1 MDKKD
6 FFIILLKTLAYMLGL
21 ILTSLGVVALT
32 SSCSVSKDTTIA
44 GKATIISTD
53 TTYIY
58 HNTLINYPKHK

>member
-6 FFIILLKTLAYMLGL
+6 FFIIILKTLAYMLGL

-32 SSCSVSKDTTIA
+32 SCSVTKDTNIV
-44 GKATIISTD
+44 GKATIVTTD

-58 HNTLINYPKHK
+58 HNTFIKFPKTK

>member
-6 FFIILLKTLAYMLGL
+6 WIIVILKTLCYFLGL

-32 SSCSVSKDTTIA
+32 SCSVSKDTTIA

-53 TTYIY
+53 TTYIL

>member
-6 FFIILLKTLAYMLGL
+6 FLIILLKTLAYMLGL

-32 SSCSVSKDTTIA
+32 SSCSVSKETTIA
-44 GKATIISTD
+44 GKATIVSTD

>member
-6 FFIILLKTLAYMLGL
+6 FLIIILKTLAYMLGL
-21 ILTSLGVVALT
+21 ILASLGVVALT

-44 GKATIISTD
+44 GKATIVSTD

>member
-1 MDKKD
+1 MSKKD
-6 FFIILLKTLAYMLGL
+6 WIIAILKTLAYFLGL

-53 TTYIY
+53 TTYIF